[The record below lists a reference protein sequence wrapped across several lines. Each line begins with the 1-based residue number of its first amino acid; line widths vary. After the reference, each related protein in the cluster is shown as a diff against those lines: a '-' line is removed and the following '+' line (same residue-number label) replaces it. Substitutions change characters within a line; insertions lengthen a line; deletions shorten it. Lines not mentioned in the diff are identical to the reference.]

1 MRLWHNTSKKI
12 DEFNPQ
18 VAAGLARAFN
28 LLQRIEPQRQALMRA
43 ELEQIVALPNLSKDV
58 REIVEKILA

>member
-1 MRLWHNTSKKI
+1 M
-12 DEFNPQ
+12 
-18 VAAGLARAFN
+18 AAGLARAFN